1 MFLLVCS
8 NTLHLNILLSLW
20 VWLLFQATI
29 SDLVQISPE
38 DFSKFS
44 AVAIEDNINEKY
56 ANKVR
61 YFQLPQT
68 ACALIFWLGT
78 FFVFFFFQRSYKKSV
93 CAFVSMTCSSHQMA
107 WLGTVLVWSTLTVRP
122 NGKMHHD
129 ACKSRFRWLWW
140 PVKFRMIVFRPFK
153 GEILL
158 GKITSGT
165 ENGIKSK
172 SFRDRVICL
181 EWILTVS

>member
-1 MFLLVCS
+1 MFKHS
-8 NTLHLNILLSLW
+8 ASQHSTFPLSLTSFSGYDFRSGADFAW
-20 VWLLFQATI
+20 RLFQ
-29 SDLVQISPE
+29 VQRGGYRGQYQREICKQSTLL
-38 DFSKFS
+38 
-44 AVAIEDNINEKY
+44 
-56 ANKVR
+56 
-61 YFQLPQT
+61 QLPQT
-68 ACALIFWLGT
+68 ACSLIFWLGT
-78 FFVFFFFQRSYKKSV
+78 FLSFFQRSYKKSV

-107 WLGTVLVWSTLTVRP
+107 WSGTVLVWSTLTVRP